1 VSVLNVHLF
10 GPDDGRPVVALH
22 GVTGHAHRWGVLAEQ
37 LPELRLVAV
46 DLRGH
51 GRSPKTPPW
60 GFEQHVADVLAVMD
74 DHGLERAP
82 LIGHS
87 FGGAIALHLAKAAP
101 DRVEKLVLVDPAL
114 GLDPVARR
122 SLLESMVYV
131 TRRADRTILFSSHLL
146 SDVERVA
153 DYVGVLDRS
162 VLRAQCPLEAFRG
175 RVKQFVLHFPSKPP
189 ALPPIR
195 GLLHARRSVNEL
207 RVTVANPDAE
217 TDRILR
223 SLGATSVDE
232 VPFGFEE
239 ALIGY
244 LGDRG
249 TGGFFLDVAAAESA
263 APVTTERGAA

>member
-22 GVTGHAHRWGVLAEQ
+22 GVTGHARRWGVLAEQ

-51 GRSPKTPPW
+51 GHSSKTPPW

-114 GLDPVARR
+114 GLDANDVLQTATEACAGESYPDKAAARVVRAERWAGIADALVDAELEQNLVQGEDGRWRYLWSTPAVVAAWSEMARPAILPPPDLPT
-122 SLLESMVYV
+122 LLLPAAKVDYVNPAWVERMRAALGERLVVHVMDTAHMVY
-131 TRRADRTILFSSHLL
+131 
-146 SDVERVA
+146 
-153 DYVGVLDRS
+153 
-162 VLRAQCPLEAFRG
+162 LE
-175 RVKQFVLHFPSKPP
+175 QP
-189 ALPPIR
+189 
-195 GLLHARRSVNEL
+195 
-207 RVTVANPDAE
+207 AE
-217 TDRILR
+217 TAAKVREF
-223 SLGATSVDE
+223 LG
-232 VPFGFEE
+232 
-239 ALIGY
+239 
-244 LGDRG
+244 
-249 TGGFFLDVAAAESA
+249 
-263 APVTTERGAA
+263 